1 MHGGSRRRLGD
12 FPRAIAA
19 RSRPDPSEGAYSA
32 ELSTGRR
39 AWSDDIARASRI
51 EGPRVT
57 VVESAPSGESGLPQV
72 ARWIAAE
79 AMSRGFQV
87 RLERADQ
94 MTSQP
99 RHPTDVA
106 LLMLHGLPP
115 DSHQDEPTLPWERWS
130 AAAGALT
137 EQGAAVLVI
146 SSGAGAAAVAGCL
159 RRGAM
164 AVVDVDDAKRAL
176 DVVEDVARGTLNGD
190 ELQSI
195 LPCPYPR
202 DQLQRLALLTPN
214 ETRVLFHLVCGHS
227 AEHIANA
234 QLTSL
239 STVRAHIRSIFRKLG
254 VKSQIAAVAYANG
267 TAATVP
273 REDDEPEPSR

>member
-12 FPRAIAA
+12 FPRAVVA
-19 RSRPDPSEGAYSA
+19 RTRPDPSEGAYSA

-39 AWSDDIARASRI
+39 AWSDDIARAPRT

-94 MTSQP
+94 MASQP
-99 RHPTDVA
+99 RHPADVA
-106 LLMLHGLPP
+106 LLMLHGLPAEA
-115 DSHQDEPTLPWERWS
+115 HQDEPNFPWERWS
-130 AAAGALT
+130 AVAETLT
-137 EQGAAVLVI
+137 EHGATVLLI

-159 RRGAM
+159 RHGA
-164 AVVDVDDAKRAL
+164 AAIVDVDDAKRAL
-176 DVVEDVARGTLNGD
+176 DIVEDVARGTLYGD

-195 LPCPYPR
+195 LPSPYPR
-202 DQLQRLALLTPN
+202 DQLQRLGLLTPN

-227 AEHIANA
+227 AEHIATA

-267 TAATVP
+267 TAATDLP
-273 REDDEPEPSR
+273 RDDELDLSR

>member
-19 RSRPDPSEGAYSA
+19 RTRPDLPDGAHSA
-32 ELSTGRR
+32 ELSSGRR
-39 AWSDDIARASRI
+39 AWSEDIARAPRMD
-51 EGPRVT
+51 GPRVT
-57 VVESAPSGESGLPQV
+57 VVESAPNGELGPPQV

-87 RLERADQ
+87 RLERTDQ

-99 RHPTDVA
+99 RHPADVA
-106 LLMLHGLPP
+106 LLMLHGLPA
-115 DSHQDEPTLPWERWS
+115 DSHRDEPSLPWEHWS
-130 AAAGALT
+130 AVAESLT
-137 EQGAAVLVI
+137 EQGTTVLVI

-159 RRGAM
+159 RRGAK

-176 DVVEDVARGTLNGD
+176 DVVEHVTRGTLYGE

-202 DQLQRLALLTPN
+202 DHLQRLALLTPN

-227 AEHIANA
+227 AEHIAHA

-267 TAATVP
+267 TAATDP
-273 REDDEPEPSR
+273 PKYDEPDPPR